1 MKKILIILAIL
12 FSFSTMKG
20 FAQNLLLTGVVKN
33 AGNGETLPSANII
46 VKGTSI
52 GTATNVDGFFTLL
65 NLPEKKFTLNV
76 FYVGCHALELEVDL
90 DKVDG
95 RLIIEMQPSNIEIDE
110 VFVTAKSYKMMKA
123 TEGVSSARVSPMDL
137 KTLPSFGQVDVFRSL
152 QLLPGISGTNESSS
166 GLYVRG
172 GTPDQNLVLLDGMTV
187 YNVDHFFG
195 FFSAFN
201 ADAIKDIQMFKG
213 GYPAKYGG
221 RISSVV
227 DLTGKTG
234 DPNNFHMNGGVNL
247 LDAHTSIEVP
257 LGGKGSI
264 LLAGRRSYTDFMESS
279 MYNKIYDML
288 SQSNAEQ
295 TDPAAGGFPQ
305 GGGGFGGGGG
315 GFGNFQQPEVTTT
328 RPSFYFYD
336 LNGKI
341 TYRPTDK
348 DNLSLSFYSGKDNLF
363 EDSEN
368 IRSIT
373 GNGDNFPSRT
383 IYNSSDEDTDWGN
396 EGISLKWSRQWSP
409 KFYSNLMGAYSHYF
423 SNYLQK
429 TIFETYNDNADTL
442 INSRNMGNYEDNDVN
457 EISLRLDNEWQ
468 ISNQHRLGF
477 GVNLSQTN
485 ITYDFIRDDTLSILN
500 RDETGILTTLYAQ
513 DNWKVSPK
521 LEINAGIRANWYDV
535 TGQTYIEPRL
545 SFKYSAT
552 DHLSF
557 KGATGKY
564 NQYVNRV
571 INENV
576 TEGSRDFWL
585 IADDDLVDVQSSWHY
600 ILGGSL
606 ENDMFLFDVETY
618 YKTLE
623 GLSEFS
629 LRYQRNNIELN
640 QLFFSGDGTAKGI
653 EFLLQKKQGEF
664 TGWLTYTLA
673 QVEHK
678 FEGLNQ
684 GNPFPAL
691 HDQTH
696 EFKVVANW
704 EPHPNWRFSSTW
716 VFGSGKPYTMP
727 ESQYQIDLLD
737 GRQFSYISVGPKN
750 GERLP
755 AYHRMDIAAHYLF
768 KIGKVD
774 MDAGFS
780 VFNLYNRTNIW
791 YREFDLQELPM
802 IINDVA
808 YLGVTPNVSLNFSF

>member
-315 GFGNFQQPEVTTT
+315 GFGNFQQPEV
-328 RPSFYFYD
+328 
-336 LNGKI
+336 
-341 TYRPTDK
+341 
-348 DNLSLSFYSGKDNLF
+348 
-363 EDSEN
+363 
-368 IRSIT
+368 
-373 GNGDNFPSRT
+373 
-383 IYNSSDEDTDWGN
+383 
-396 EGISLKWSRQWSP
+396 
-409 KFYSNLMGAYSHYF
+409 
-423 SNYLQK
+423 
-429 TIFETYNDNADTL
+429 
-442 INSRNMGNYEDNDVN
+442 
-457 EISLRLDNEWQ
+457 
-468 ISNQHRLGF
+468 
-477 GVNLSQTN
+477 
-485 ITYDFIRDDTLSILN
+485 
-500 RDETGILTTLYAQ
+500 
-513 DNWKVSPK
+513 
-521 LEINAGIRANWYDV
+521 
-535 TGQTYIEPRL
+535 
-545 SFKYSAT
+545 
-552 DHLSF
+552 
-557 KGATGKY
+557 
-564 NQYVNRV
+564 
-571 INENV
+571 
-576 TEGSRDFWL
+576 
-585 IADDDLVDVQSSWHY
+585 
-600 ILGGSL
+600 
-606 ENDMFLFDVETY
+606 
-618 YKTLE
+618 
-623 GLSEFS
+623 
-629 LRYQRNNIELN
+629 
-640 QLFFSGDGTAKGI
+640 
-653 EFLLQKKQGEF
+653 
-664 TGWLTYTLA
+664 
-673 QVEHK
+673 
-678 FEGLNQ
+678 
-684 GNPFPAL
+684 
-691 HDQTH
+691 
-696 EFKVVANW
+696 
-704 EPHPNWRFSSTW
+704 
-716 VFGSGKPYTMP
+716 
-727 ESQYQIDLLD
+727 
-737 GRQFSYISVGPKN
+737 
-750 GERLP
+750 
-755 AYHRMDIAAHYLF
+755 
-768 KIGKVD
+768 
-774 MDAGFS
+774 
-780 VFNLYNRTNIW
+780 
-791 YREFDLQELPM
+791 
-802 IINDVA
+802 
-808 YLGVTPNVSLNFSF
+808 